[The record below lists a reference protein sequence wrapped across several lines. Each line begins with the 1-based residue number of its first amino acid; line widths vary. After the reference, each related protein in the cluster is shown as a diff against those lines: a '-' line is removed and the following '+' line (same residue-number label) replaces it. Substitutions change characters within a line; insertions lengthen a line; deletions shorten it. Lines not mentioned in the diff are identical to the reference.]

1 MMDFNPQIFDDTEEY
16 DDDGSLLSPLIPF
29 SRTIRR
35 SRTMIDLAQE
45 DSLVGGLANLC
56 SPKLVSQKRS
66 VPQMRLQ
73 VSIPASS
80 TPQENTPQSESPET
94 PASSLASPIGGVVD
108 LTKNVTTVSKFAVAH
123 GGLSDI
129 YVGEWL
135 RTTEDGPAPQKL
147 MVCIQSIRHGRSTH
161 SG

>member
-1 MMDFNPQIFDDTEEY
+1 MDFNPQIFDDTEDY
-16 DDDGSLLSPLIPF
+16 DEDGSLLSPLIPF
-29 SRTIRR
+29 SRSIRR
-35 SRTMIDLAQE
+35 SRTTVDLAQG
-45 DSLVGGLANLC
+45 DSLVDGSANLYN
-56 SPKLVSQKRS
+56 PKLVSQKRS

-80 TPQENTPQSESPET
+80 TPQENTPQSDSPET
-94 PASSLASPIGGVVD
+94 PASTLTSPIAGVVD
-108 LTKNVTTVSKFAVAH
+108 LTKNITTVSKYAVAH

-135 RTTEDGPAPQKL
+135 RTTGNEPTPQKL
-147 MVCIQSIRHGRSTH
+147 TVCIQRTHCGRSTH

>member
-1 MMDFNPQIFDDTEEY
+1 MDFKPQIFDDTEEY
-16 DDDGSLLSPLIPF
+16 GEDGSSLSPLIPF
-29 SRTIRR
+29 SRTM
-35 SRTMIDLAQE
+35 TIDLAQG
-45 DSLVGGLANLC
+45 DSLVDGSAKLY

-80 TPQENTPQSESPET
+80 TSQENTPQSDSPET
-94 PASSLASPIGGVVD
+94 PASTLSSPIAGVVD
-108 LTKNVTTVSKFAVAH
+108 LTKNITTVSKYAVAH

-135 RTTEDGPAPQKL
+135 CTTGNEPAPQKL
-147 MVCIQSIRHGRSTH
+147 TVCIQRTHCGRSTH

>member
-1 MMDFNPQIFDDTEEY
+1 MDFNLQIFDTEKHGE
-16 DDDGSLLSPLIPF
+16 DGSSLSPLIPF
-29 SRTIRR
+29 SRTM
-35 SRTMIDLAQE
+35 TIDLAQG
-45 DSLVGGLANLC
+45 DSLVDGSANLY

-80 TPQENTPQSESPET
+80 TSQENTPQSDSPET
-94 PASSLASPIGGVVD
+94 PASTLSSPIAGVVD
-108 LTKNVTTVSKFAVAH
+108 LTKNITTVSKYAVAH

-135 RTTEDGPAPQKL
+135 CTTGNEPAPQKL
-147 MVCIQSIRHGRSTH
+147 TVCIQAYPLWKINPFWIG
-161 SG
+161 GN

>member
-1 MMDFNPQIFDDTEEY
+1 
-16 DDDGSLLSPLIPF
+16 
-29 SRTIRR
+29 
-35 SRTMIDLAQE
+35 MIDLAQG
-45 DSLVGGLANLC
+45 DSLVGGLANLY

-66 VPQMRLQ
+66 APQMRLQ

-80 TPQENTPQSESPET
+80 APQENTPQSDSPQT
-94 PASSLASPIGGVVD
+94 PASTLTSPIAGVVD
-108 LTKNVTTVSKFAVAH
+108 LTKNVTTVSKYAVAH

-135 RTTEDGPAPQKL
+135 RTTENEPPQKL
-147 MVCIQSIRHGRSTH
+147 MVCIQNTCYGRSTH

>member
-1 MMDFNPQIFDDTEEY
+1 MDFNPQILDDTEDY
-16 DDDGSLLSPLIPF
+16 DEDGSSLSPLMPF
-29 SRTIRR
+29 SIRK
-35 SRTMIDLAQE
+35 SRTMIDLAQG
-45 DSLVGGLANLC
+45 DSLVDGSANLY
-56 SPKLVSQKRS
+56 SPKLVSQRRS

-80 TPQENTPQSESPET
+80 TSQENTPQSDSPET
-94 PASSLASPIGGVVD
+94 PASTLSSPIAGVVD
-108 LTKNVTTVSKFAVAH
+108 LTKNITTVSKFAVAH

-135 RTTEDGPAPQKL
+135 RTTGNESASQKL
-147 MVCIQSIRHGRSTH
+147 TVCIQRTQCGRPTH